1 MESTRQFDSAMRKPI
16 GASSLLAVLTVVV
29 GVTLVDSKVA
39 AQPSQTVQRQVP
51 QRPERLADW
60 PERQKAAVRSTPV
73 RLPSHAWSP
82 KPVRLPPQRT
92 TNHLAVGHSTST
104 RSALSQPL
112 PQAQAATKGVSQ
124 PVFTAGETGGVSI
137 ASKPHSEQWWELAI
151 RQRQLRFANA
161 KSLSL
166 TEALRFALVTAPELR
181 ALQAETV
188 IRHYEIV
195 RQQAA
200 FDWTTFLD
208 TFWNDDSNPVGDQL
222 AGVQN
227 RLRTNALAT
236 AIGLR
241 QRNVL
246 GGEFQVSQDLNHD
259 NSNSQF
265 FVPKSQGSSRLAL
278 EYNQPLLRGAGMD
291 LNSAPI
297 GLAEI
302 DRNIAME
309 DLRAAIEIQLLRV
322 AEAYLNLVVARGN
335 FVQVRASWQ
344 RGEQIARTM
353 ENRQDIDVGKN
364 QLIRAQATT
373 ASRMSTLVQAE
384 YAVARAQEVLERV
397 VFGVDYANKVNLEVL
412 PTTMPSQFSAAI
424 SIGEELQR
432 GLRNRPEIQRVI
444 AEIKSAALQQ
454 EIAENEILPQLNLVL
469 SAYSAG
475 LRGQSNIPGAV
486 VDQFTTG
493 EPGYGIGL
501 SFEYPLKNRAARAA
515 AFQRHFAVKKL
526 QDEFEAVVADVS
538 LNIRDQAIANQQS
551 TDEASQTAVAL
562 QYARAELAS
571 IETRRKYLVDGNQVA
586 DLYLEDLLQAQERLQ
601 LAELALLQAQ
611 VNRGRAR
618 VRLQRA
624 TGTLYLEAQALGIA
638 PADFPEQR

>member
-1 MESTRQFDSAMRKPI
+1 MNARSVLPPLAVIMFAT
-16 GASSLLAVLTVVV
+16 LLA
-29 GVTLVDSKVA
+29 SRVA
-39 AQPSQTVQRQVP
+39 AQPSGGIYRQAPTFPNPSLGRPPAQRVHAARTTQIQPPGHPVSTNAARAP
-51 QRPERLADW
+51 QHPA
-60 PERQKAAVRSTPV
+60 PTNTSVRHRSFSTRNALPQQSTPARRV
-73 RLPSHAWSP
+73 PIHA
-82 KPVRLPPQRT
+82 
-92 TNHLAVGHSTST
+92 
-104 RSALSQPL
+104 
-112 PQAQAATKGVSQ
+112 SQ
-124 PVFTAGETGGVSI
+124 PVFTARQAEKGQQQHD
-137 ASKPHSEQWWELAI
+137 AKPEQWWELAI
-151 RQRQLRFANA
+151 RQRQLRFSQA

-166 TEALRFALVTAPELR
+166 SDALRYALVTAPELR

-227 RLRTNALAT
+227 RLRTDALAT
-236 AIGLR
+236 AAGLR

-278 EYNQPLLRGAGMD
+278 EYNQPLLRGAGM
-291 LNSAPI
+291 NFNRAPV

-335 FVQVRASWQ
+335 FVQLRASWQ
-344 RGEQIARTM
+344 RGERIARTM
-353 ENRQDIDVGKN
+353 ENRQNIDVGKN
-364 QLIRAQATT
+364 QLIRARATS

-384 YAVARAQEVLERV
+384 YEVARAQEVLERV
-397 VFGVDYANKVNLEVL
+397 VFGVDYANKANLEVL
-412 PTTMPSQFSAAI
+412 PTTLPSQFAVSI
-424 SIGEELQR
+424 SICEELQR
-432 GLRNRPEIQRVI
+432 GLKNRPEIQRVI
-444 AEIKSAALQQ
+444 SEIKSAALQQ

-475 LRGQSNIPGAV
+475 LRGQSDIPGAV

-526 QDEFEAVVADVS
+526 QDEFEAVVADVA

-551 TDEASQTAVAL
+551 SDETTQNAVAL
-562 QYARAELAS
+562 HYARAELTS

-601 LAELALLQAQ
+601 IAELALLQAQ

-618 VRLQRA
+618 VRMQRA
-624 TGTLYLEAQALGIA
+624 TGTLYLEAQAMGIV
-638 PADFPEQR
+638 PANCQMRR